1 MNPKYTN
8 EWMTLPSQIMEKK
21 CGLAFS
27 SQELLGIIIV
37 LSSLIL
43 LCLLAG
49 IWVTCSMYRGED
61 AKQHNQTSSHDN
73 NDMKAL
79 ANVLDEIT
87 DASMYNKSST
97 SSLFDLFDTIDHI
110 YTRVNSSSYY
120 QSLFIKKLIDKK
132 FAGLC
137 VTILNLNSD
146 ELMHCHNK
154 WQAFTCALHGL
165 NSYMDVSQELC
176 QDALQAGI
184 IHSLAPLLLQTS
196 YLEILETNNSILS
209 LFQTI
214 TRIFLH
220 IAEIDEL
227 KHYLEN
233 YDCCKILLHVANCTK
248 NGILRALTF
257 LVVAQIG
264 NDKIIKYPFNIHD
277 SSILFRLYYDASTSK
292 DKTAHGIDQS
302 ELLNGFLALGQLE
315 NKYYNGANN

>member
-1 MNPKYTN
+1 
-8 EWMTLPSQIMEKK
+8 
-21 CGLAFS
+21 
-27 SQELLGIIIV
+27 
-37 LSSLIL
+37 
-43 LCLLAG
+43 
-49 IWVTCSMYRGED
+49 
-61 AKQHNQTSSHDN
+61 
-73 NDMKAL
+73 
-79 ANVLDEIT
+79 
-87 DASMYNKSST
+87 
-97 SSLFDLFDTIDHI
+97 
-110 YTRVNSSSYY
+110 
-120 QSLFIKKLIDKK
+120 
-132 FAGLC
+132 
-137 VTILNLNSD
+137 
-146 ELMHCHNK
+146 MHCHNK

-233 YDCCKILLHVANCTK
+233 YDCCKVCI
-248 NGILRALTF
+248 
-257 LVVAQIG
+257 
-264 NDKIIKYPFNIHD
+264 NDR

-315 NKYYNGANN
+315 TKYYNGANN

>member
-1 MNPKYTN
+1 MVSAT
-8 EWMTLPSQIMEKK
+8 TL
-21 CGLAFS
+21 
-27 SQELLGIIIV
+27 
-37 LSSLIL
+37 
-43 LCLLAG
+43 
-49 IWVTCSMYRGED
+49 R
-61 AKQHNQTSSHDN
+61 N
-73 NDMKAL
+73 
-79 ANVLDEIT
+79 
-87 DASMYNKSST
+87 
-97 SSLFDLFDTIDHI
+97 
-110 YTRVNSSSYY
+110 
-120 QSLFIKKLIDKK
+120 
-132 FAGLC
+132 
-137 VTILNLNSD
+137 
-146 ELMHCHNK
+146 
-154 WQAFTCALHGL
+154 
-165 NSYMDVSQELC
+165 
-176 QDALQAGI
+176 ALQAGI

-196 YLEILETNNSILS
+196 YLEILETNNPILS

-315 NKYYNGANN
+315 TKYYNGANN

>member
-8 EWMTLPSQIMEKK
+8 EWVTLPSQIMEKK

-27 SQELLGIIIV
+27 SQELLDIIIV

-49 IWVTCSMYRGED
+49 IWVTCSMSRGED
-61 AKQHNQTSSHDN
+61 AKQHNQTSRHDN
-73 NDMKAL
+73 KDMKAL

-87 DASMYNKSST
+87 DASMYNNSST

-233 YDCCKILLHVANCTK
+233 YDCCKVCINDR
-248 NGILRALTF
+248 I
-257 LVVAQIG
+257 VAQIG

-315 NKYYNGANN
+315 TKYYNGANN